1 MEKHNILIGPNNCGK
16 STIIEA
22 LALLFGRDRL
32 VRDLTEHDFFG
43 SDPAPADRISIIAT
57 LIDFQDDDPERNTEW
72 FRDGRAIPKWYD
84 PVERTLHATRTKDRY
99 KLGCQIG
106 LAARFDR
113 DDIAVDVIRYFHDGD
128 DVGDVFDTDAVSR
141 IPAQLIRDV
150 GFFLVPANRT
160 WDRTIS
166 FGSELFRRVVASIGG
181 HPAAA
186 VLSERD
192 RLRSPVS
199 PLEADLGLADI
210 VQNVEAEIKG
220 LLGKPVALKL
230 RLTTTD
236 SDGVLDA
243 VIPHYGIDGAHPI
256 PARRQG
262 SGLVS
267 LQHLLL
273 LIHFGQLR
281 AQQGASFLLAMEEP
295 ELHVPPPLQR
305 KLINRIRGLSTQT
318 IVVTHSP
325 VVADGCDPTTLNVVH
340 NRAGTMTAPAL
351 LKEAIPLTAPNW
363 QRVLYLV
370 RKRDTISALM
380 HEAVLVPE
388 GRIDF
393 DFLSLLVNADEARRS
408 GGATANTKDF
418 GSLVGVVPT
427 HDANVVGV
435 FQHLNAIHDRVVC
448 IVDGDAAGSGYVTD
462 LLASS
467 SPPPLILR
475 WPNGWTIEDVIA
487 WIAEGDPGVLARLN
501 TLLTTECDDTD
512 ELADLLGQQTN
523 QGGRKG
529 DVVAYELIVAALADA
544 PQCLSRIRLLLSAIA
559 DAMFGTQ
566 DPAHWTRMPA
576 TTANTSVLEF
586 AP

>member
-1 MEKHNILIGPNNCGK
+1 MQIAELQIKGFRGIHNATLRMDKHNILIGPNNCGK
-16 STIIEA
+16 STVIEA

-43 SDPAPADRISIIAT
+43 SDPAPADRVSIIAT
-57 LIDFQDDDPERNTEW
+57 LIDFQDDNPERNTEW

-84 PVERTLHATRTKDRY
+84 PVEKTLHATRTNDRY
-99 KLGCQIG
+99 KLACQIG

-128 DVGDVFDTDAVSR
+128 DVGDVFDSDAVSR

-181 HPAAA
+181 QPAAA

-256 PARRQG
+256 PARCQG

-281 AQQGASFLLAMEEP
+281 AQEGASFLLAMEEP

-305 KLINRIRGLSTQT
+305 KLINRIRSLSTQT

-325 VVADGCDPTTLNVVH
+325 VVADGCDPTTLNVLH
-340 NRAGTMTAPAL
+340 NRAGTMTASAL
-351 LKEAIPLTAPNW
+351 LKEAVPLTAPNW

-393 DFLSLLVNADEARRS
+393 DLLSLLVNADEARRS

-435 FQHLNAIHDRVVC
+435 FQHLNAIHNRVVC
-448 IVDGDAAGSGYVTD
+448 IVDGDAAGTGYVTD
-462 LLASS
+462 LLAS
-467 SPPPLILR
+467 R
-475 WPNGWTIEDVIA
+475 R
-487 WIAEGDPGVLARLN
+487 RL
-501 TLLTTECDDTD
+501 
-512 ELADLLGQQTN
+512 
-523 QGGRKG
+523 
-529 DVVAYELIVAALADA
+529 
-544 PQCLSRIRLLLSAIA
+544 
-559 DAMFGTQ
+559 
-566 DPAHWTRMPA
+566 
-576 TTANTSVLEF
+576 
-586 AP
+586 